1 MADDDEVEIVYV
13 NTIHPTHH
21 ALAKMAL
28 EAGKHVLVEKPF
40 TMNHRE
46 AADLAALAAEKGLFL
61 MEAMCALPAFPRSL
75 LPDDPCH
82 CCLWSCR
89 VTPALRPSCPS
100 LPPPLTAWELAEA
113 V

>member
-61 MEAMCALPAFPRSL
+61 MEAMCALPALSTFPSAGRPSPL
-75 LPDDPCH
+75 LPLVLPCH
-82 CCLWSCR
+82 SCP
-89 VTPALRPSCPS
+89 PAL
-100 LPPPLTAWELAEA
+100 LPFSPPAPDA
-113 V
+113 